1 MRHKKKQNR
10 MHMPKTMAQQA
21 DRHALYQRAVQSP
34 EADVEFFTERF
45 EQLRNRPALRMREDF
60 CGTALLA
67 KTWVE
72 SDPERTAV
80 GVDLDGATL
89 GWGREHN
96 LAEADPSVRA
106 RVELIEADV
115 RAADAAPVDI
125 TCAMNFSYCVF
136 KTRDELRGYFEAARR
151 GLKDDGIFIA
161 ELYGGTEAID
171 ILEEERELDDFTYV
185 WEQAMFN
192 PLDHST
198 TCHIHFD
205 FEDGSR
211 LENAFTYE
219 WRLWTIPELRELLL
233 EAGFQDVRIFWEEV
247 EEDDEDDDD
256 DDDDEMLEGTGEYV
270 EVTELDENQESWLV
284 YLIALA

>member
-1 MRHKKKQNR
+1 MRHKKKKNR
-10 MHMPKTMAQQA
+10 MHSPKTMAQEA
-21 DRHALYQRAVQSP
+21 DRHELYQRAVQSP

-45 EQLRNRPALRMREDF
+45 EQLRNRPALRLREDF

-67 KTWVE
+67 TTWVR

-89 GWGREHN
+89 GWGRERN
-96 LAEADPSVRA
+96 VEPFQEVIGERL
-106 RVELIEADV
+106 ELIEGDV
-115 RAADAAPVDI
+115 REAETALADI

-136 KTRDELRGYFEAARR
+136 TSRDALRSYFEAARR

-171 ILEEERELDDFTYV
+171 ILEEERELDGFTYV
-185 WEQAMFN
+185 WDQERYN
-192 PLDHST
+192 PLDNST

-205 FEDGSR
+205 FDDGSR
-211 LENAFTYE
+211 IEKAFTYE
-219 WRLWTIPELRELLL
+219 WRLWTIAELRELLQ
-233 EAGFQDVRIFWEEV
+233 EAGFADVRVFWEEV
-247 EEDDEDDDD
+247 EADEDDEDA
-256 DDDDEMLEGTGEYV
+256 MMSGTGEYV

-284 YLIALA
+284 YLVALA